1 MQDRKHSD
9 ASACDRPCRIKQG
22 ELMRQAQIGD
32 RFVEQKSLVL
42 MNGPRGLDLRQG
54 PRELDPP
61 LLPPDRVA

>member
-22 ELMRQAQIGD
+22 ELMRQVQIGD

-42 MNGPRGLDLRQG
+42 MNHPRGPDLRQG

-61 LLPPDRVA
+61 LLPAG